1 MPEGV
6 EERRLHYATVQKS
19 VSIQVAR
26 VPNGL
31 LALAGE
37 VQDVAVETAATVA
50 GERAAGVEFPDLED
64 RAFDDAMDDIR
75 RIVTDAVERIR
86 EIDELRRTIENGGIG
101 VMLDQEETL
110 SALEFE
116 VVACLL
122 YLFFYDNRR
131 ARHLLLVVASYPVAH
146 R

>member
-1 MPEGV
+1 M
-6 EERRLHYATVQKS
+6 
-19 VSIQVAR
+19 
-26 VPNGL
+26 
-31 LALAGE
+31 AGE
-37 VQDVAVETAATVA
+37 VQDVAVETAAMVA

-75 RIVTDAVERIR
+75 PIVMAAMARIR
-86 EIDELRRTIENGGIG
+86 EIDELRRTIENGGIC

>member
-1 MPEGV
+1 M

-31 LALAGE
+31 LALRGE
-37 VQDVAVETAATVA
+37 VQDVAVETVATVA

-64 RAFDDAMDDIR
+64 RAFDDAMNGIR
-75 RIVTDAVERIR
+75 RIVMDAVERIR
-86 EIDELRRTIENGGIG
+86 RIDELRRTIENGGIG

>member
-1 MPEGV
+1 M
-6 EERRLHYATVQKS
+6 
-19 VSIQVAR
+19 AR